1 MVASTKM
8 DQDKT
13 KVKKNED
20 VKLLENGTTDVT
32 KMINM
37 NIQRKEKLKLDG
49 KEHQEDSNSDSNH
62 SMPKRQRFIPDGNMK
77 NDTPA
82 DFGMMTAA
90 ELRNDGLSKY
100 LLFGP
105 LELFN

>member
-8 DQDKT
+8 DQDKI
-13 KVKKNED
+13 KIKKAED
-20 VKLLENGTTDVT
+20 LKPLENGTTDVA
-32 KMINM
+32 KLINM
-37 NIQRKEKLKLDG
+37 NIRKEKLKMDG

-77 NDTPA
+77 NEIPV

-100 LLFGP
+100 LLFSSS
-105 LELFN
+105 